1 MRYQLIKLCKQVLP
15 GLWVATLDNTFE
27 KMKIVQF
34 DAVWWPSDQSGRGR
48 LLPYENTFYIY
59 LKMSATLAGRPVLV
73 FCRSDDLEWRD
84 QDMGYITSFDKAFF
98 DKGVWCNFE
107 AIDLFNEGNPI
118 NLELDE
124 EDVLTL
130 TSIFDK
136 ICGSL
141 DSTYLYKFELVRTY
155 LFQIIHI
162 AIKIH
167 LQRTNIVRSPI
178 RYVRLTTCGIDM
190 FVRIKLTHKK

>member
-1 MRYQLIKLCKQVLP
+1 
-15 GLWVATLDNTFE
+15 
-27 KMKIVQF
+27 MKSDQF
-34 DAVWWPSDQSGRGR
+34 NAVWWPSGQSGRGR

-59 LKMSATLAGRPVLV
+59 LKMSATLKGRPGLV
-73 FCRSDDLEWRD
+73 FCRSDDLEWED
-84 QDMGYITSFDKAFF
+84 QDMGYITSFGKAFF
-98 DKGVWCNFE
+98 DKRVWCNFE
-107 AIDLFNEGNPI
+107 ALDLFKEHNPI
-118 NLELDE
+118 NIELDE

-130 TSIFDK
+130 APIFDK

-141 DSTYLYKFELVRTY
+141 DSTYLYKSDLVRTY

-167 LQRTNIVRSPI
+167 LQRTNIVRAPI

-190 FVRIKLTHKK
+190 FVRIRLSHKK

>member
-1 MRYQLIKLCKQVLP
+1 
-15 GLWVATLDNTFE
+15 
-27 KMKIVQF
+27 MKSDQF
-34 DAVWWPSDQSGRGR
+34 DAVWWPSGHRGRGR
-48 LLPYENTFYIY
+48 LLPYANTFYIY
-59 LKMSATLAGRPVLV
+59 LKMSASLAVRPALV
-73 FCRSDDLEWRD
+73 FCRSEDLEWED

-98 DKGVWCNFE
+98 DKGIWRNFE
-107 AIDLFNEGNPI
+107 AIGLFKEGNPI
-118 NLELDE
+118 NIELDE

-130 TSIFDK
+130 APVFDK

-141 DSTYLYKFELVRTY
+141 DSNYLYKFDLVRTY
-155 LFQIIHI
+155 LFQIIHS

-190 FVRIKLTHKK
+190 FVRIKLSHKK

>member
-1 MRYQLIKLCKQVLP
+1 
-15 GLWVATLDNTFE
+15 
-27 KMKIVQF
+27 MKSDQF
-34 DAVWWPSDQSGRGR
+34 DAVWWPSGQSGRGR
-48 LLPYENTFYIY
+48 LLPCENAFYIY
-59 LKMSATLAGRPVLV
+59 LKMSTTLTVRPTLV
-73 FCRSDDLEWRD
+73 FCRSDDLEWKD
-84 QDMGYITSFDKAFF
+84 QDMGYITSFGKAFF
-98 DKGVWCNFE
+98 NKGIWCNFE
-107 AIDLFNEGNPI
+107 AIDLFKERNPI
-118 NLELDE
+118 NIELDG

-130 TSIFDK
+130 APIFDK

-141 DSTYLYKFELVRTY
+141 DSTYLYKSDLLRTY

-190 FVRIKLTHKK
+190 FVRIRLRHKK